1 MPPTPAT
8 RSPAASARPTTPQRE
23 AIADADT
30 PRGLL
35 DPAGDVDL
43 QSVPTVHR
51 LEAGLA
57 EDRWQAEFK
66 AGLEQMLDRIEI
78 LLDTR

>member
-1 MPPTPAT
+1 
-8 RSPAASARPTTPQRE
+8 
-23 AIADADT
+23 
-30 PRGLL
+30 
-35 DPAGDVDL
+35 
-43 QSVPTVHR
+43 VHR
-51 LEAGLA
+51 LAAGLA